1 MGLQRTRQAR
11 ATGCQGGESGG
22 RGSGPPAACVGSWVF
37 TLMSPEDRHWDRE
50 QMGSQDEAVVAEYW
64 HGEDSRQGR
73 LRPEATRQLP
83 QGLRKVWTLNCPWRE
98 T

>member
-1 MGLQRTRQAR
+1 MSGRQGAGRHEKAWGGQNRLGLQRTRQAR

-50 QMGSQDEAVVAEYW
+50 QMGSQDEAVVAE
-64 HGEDSRQGR
+64 H
-73 LRPEATRQLP
+73 
-83 QGLRKVWTLNCPWRE
+83 
-98 T
+98 